1 MLGSFA
7 GARFWDFWGEGG
19 DRGVVGGG
27 IGEGEDTGVVEGG
40 IGDRGWCGV
49 GYRRRGCG
57 GEGELGVR

>member
-1 MLGSFA
+1 MLESFA
-7 GARFWDFWGEGG
+7 GARFGDFWGGGRGWWGGWVEGG
-19 DRGVVGGG
+19 DRGVVG
-27 IGEGEDTGVVEGG
+27 GG